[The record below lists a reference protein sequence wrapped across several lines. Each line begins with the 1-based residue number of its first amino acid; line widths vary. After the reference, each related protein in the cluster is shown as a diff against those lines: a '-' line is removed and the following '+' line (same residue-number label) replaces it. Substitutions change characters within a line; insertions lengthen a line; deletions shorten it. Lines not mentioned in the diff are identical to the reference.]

1 MEGRRSGEV
10 SKEEKEMEG
19 DREYEEEREREGK
32 GDYENRKRG
41 VEEIE
46 TVKMNT
52 V

>member
-10 SKEEKEMEG
+10 GEEEKEMEG
-19 DREYEEEREREGK
+19 DREYEEERQRE

>member
-10 SKEEKEMEG
+10 GEEEKEMEG
-19 DREYEEEREREGK
+19 DREYEEERQRE

-46 TVKMNT
+46 TE
-52 V
+52 